1 MSDHVTARL
10 LEPVTV
16 ALNCWVC
23 DARNV
28 ALVGLTATLTVGC
41 RLTTAIAVLLE
52 SAALVA
58 MTLTFCDD
66 EIEAG
71 AV

>member
-1 MSDHVTARL
+1 MLV
-10 LEPVTV
+10 PVTV

-28 ALVGLTATLTVGC
+28 TLVGPTATLKGC
-41 RLTTAIAVLLE
+41 RVTVALALLL
-52 SAALVA
+52 ALVA
-58 MTLTFCDD
+58 MTLTVCND

>member
-1 MSDHVTARL
+1 MTAVLLVPVTA
-10 LEPVTV
+10 

-28 ALVGLTATLTVGC
+28 MLVGLTATLTVGC
-41 RLTTAIAVLLE
+41 RLAVAAALTLE
-52 SAALVA
+52 LAALVA
-58 MTLTFCDD
+58 MTLTLCNA

>member
-1 MSDHVTARL
+1 MLV
-10 LEPVTV
+10 PVTV

-28 ALVGLTATLTVGC
+28 ALVGLTAMLTVGC
-41 RLTTAIAVLLE
+41 RLTAALAVLVV

-58 MTLTFCDD
+58 ITLTLWED

>member
-1 MSDHVTARL
+1 MTAVL
-10 LEPVTV
+10 LVPVTV

-28 ALVGLTATLTVGC
+28 MLARLIAMPTVGC
-41 RLTTAIAVLLE
+41 KLTVAVAVLLE
-52 SAALVA
+52 SVALVA
-58 MTLTFCDD
+58 MTLMFCDD

-71 AV
+71 AA